1 MGGAKK
7 VFLKGLLN
15 IGWRSDIAAS
25 WGSHSFFPPKPN
37 SSKSVLPAAY
47 RTDPHQRN
55 STTTNTPMMKRTQ
68 RSVISL
74 LGFLLLATAASAQL
88 PLTMEYQGI
97 IEFPA
102 EDAKANPTPTVHFL
116 FSIWDA
122 QTEGKK
128 LWEESQPNVALA
140 PTEGGKFMFSV
151 TLGSIVPIP
160 LKEKRQYWLQTIID
174 GDTVARTEI
183 KAIETAKATDTSV
196 TQKFESQFGYSFLLP
211 NKAKYNKLGSEVL
224 PAGETEKQNY
234 ILPGGAGAITIRHI
248 KEWRMVPRDFKM
260 MDGVH
265 YHDPDSVGRN
275 GKIFKRVYILK
286 ENTVEIEILL
296 TAKGE
301 TEYADKVQAIK
312 DSFVPMPNAVKELD
326 AWRYGRNPKDYE
338 KGRYFDN
345 KGPSR

>member
-1 MGGAKK
+1 
-7 VFLKGLLN
+7 
-15 IGWRSDIAAS
+15 
-25 WGSHSFFPPKPN
+25 
-37 SSKSVLPAAY
+37 
-47 RTDPHQRN
+47 
-55 STTTNTPMMKRTQ
+55 MKRT
-68 RSVISL
+68 RLSALS
-74 LGFLLLATAASAQL
+74 FLCFMAFATAAFAQL

-97 IEFPA
+97 IEFPP
-102 EDAKANPTPTVHFL
+102 EDAKANPTPTVNFL

-122 QTEGKK
+122 QTGGKK
-128 LWEESQPNVALA
+128 LWEESQPNVVLA
-140 PTEGGKFMFSV
+140 PTEGGKFMFTV

-160 LKEKRQYWLQTIID
+160 LKEKRQYWLQAIID
-174 GDTVARTEI
+174 GDTVSRTEI
-183 KAIETAKATDTSV
+183 KAIETMKATDTSV
-196 TQKFESQFGYSFLLP
+196 AQKFESQFGYSFLLP
-211 NKAKYNKLGSEVL
+211 NKAKYNKINSEVI

-260 MDGVH
+260 MDGIH

-286 ENTVEIEILL
+286 ENTIEIEILL

-301 TEYADKVQAIK
+301 TEYGEKVQAIK

-345 KGPSR
+345 QGPSR